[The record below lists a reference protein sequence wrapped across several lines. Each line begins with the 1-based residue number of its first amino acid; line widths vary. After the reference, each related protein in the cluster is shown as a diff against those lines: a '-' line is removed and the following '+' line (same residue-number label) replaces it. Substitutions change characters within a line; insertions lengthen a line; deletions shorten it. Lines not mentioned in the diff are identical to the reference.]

1 MSLISFTWY
10 NSYYYFLVYWI
21 FEFCITLTKGRL
33 FSNIIYIDNQM
44 NTETEI
50 VDIVCLIIS
59 DLFAGFLVLYTKFIF
74 RKKEIK
80 RKKSEKEIELIYN
93 NPKYIKYPYYLMII
107 ISILD
112 LLARSVY
119 FLFDLFFPSEFNLG
133 KYETNYVIGFDI
145 IFRFLFCRF
154 ILKRKSY
161 RHHFWSIII
170 NIAGLLIMSI
180 LDVISLINNKLDKNY
195 KYFIL
200 FILPK
205 GILFPLEDVFNKILL
220 SCGFLLPQS
229 LMFIRGLIEF
239 PIIIAIILILLF
251 VPQYQSK
258 FFEKDIIIKIIVKL
272 IYILISTIRGYCL
285 MKTIYIF
292 NPQYVSFLILAE
304 GFSNSFNYFI
314 SEGESLEIIHL
325 IIRIICL
332 IIMGFGILMFN
343 EIIIVNKCGLQE
355 NTKKYLAIKAK
366 IDFDISNRRTSFIP
380 DDENEFY
387 DDNVNNNIQDN
398 NINNNNEKELT
409 NV

>member
-1 MSLISFTWY
+1 
-10 NSYYYFLVYWI
+10 
-21 FEFCITLTKGRL
+21 
-33 FSNIIYIDNQM
+33 
-44 NTETEI
+44 
-50 VDIVCLIIS
+50 
-59 DLFAGFLVLYTKFIF
+59 
-74 RKKEIK
+74 
-80 RKKSEKEIELIYN
+80 
-93 NPKYIKYPYYLMII
+93 
-107 ISILD
+107 
-112 LLARSVY
+112 
-119 FLFDLFFPSEFNLG
+119 
-133 KYETNYVIGFDI
+133 
-145 IFRFLFCRF
+145 
-154 ILKRKSY
+154 
-161 RHHFWSIII
+161 
-170 NIAGLLIMSI
+170 
-180 LDVISLINNKLDKNY
+180 
-195 KYFIL
+195 
-200 FILPK
+200 
-205 GILFPLEDVFNKILL
+205 
-220 SCGFLLPQS
+220 
-229 LMFIRGLIEF
+229 
-239 PIIIAIILILLF
+239 
-251 VPQYQSK
+251 
-258 FFEKDIIIKIIVKL
+258 
-272 IYILISTIRGYCL
+272 